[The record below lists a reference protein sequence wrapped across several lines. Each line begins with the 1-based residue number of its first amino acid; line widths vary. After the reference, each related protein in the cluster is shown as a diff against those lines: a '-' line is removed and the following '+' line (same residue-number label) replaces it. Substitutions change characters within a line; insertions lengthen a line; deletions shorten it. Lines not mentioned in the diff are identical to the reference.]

1 MADSISSSTKVCRHF
16 NECSGCSLW
25 TMDYQKQLAFKR
37 NALENDL
44 AKENIL
50 LSNQIKMCGFSSLH
64 FRDRTDISLV
74 DGKLGFYRNDQSRRI
89 VDIEKCELF
98 SPSLQN
104 WFTLFKSIVHRHSN
118 FLKDFKISFRLRV
131 SPLGEFGVWIDTSHV
146 NTKNIFEQK
155 VFLFDL
161 LEVSIVEVG
170 QKLKRLQILDGEL
183 KLLKEPVLHYWM
195 NSFNETGDV
204 LKLYSSI
211 GSFTQP
217 GNLTNEI
224 LMNECITLIKNA
236 QLHHHTCLELF
247 SGMGNFTL
255 MLLSLG
261 LKVTSIEVS
270 KTAFHALEKALENH
284 EQFQSLIQFKELSL
298 YKKSSQRLFN
308 GEELL
313 VVDPPR
319 SGLGFVIDEL
329 AKIEN
334 DFRPKHII
342 YISCLA
348 SSMIED
354 LTRLRGLGY
363 GIETI
368 IGVDQFAYSEHCEWI
383 SYLSLRD

>member
-1 MADSISSSTKVCRHF
+1 MIDSLLSSAKKCSHF
-16 NECSGCSLW
+16 KDCSGCSLW
-25 TMDYQKQLAFKR
+25 NMDYQSQLTFKR
-37 NALENDL
+37 SVLEQYLKD
-44 AKENIL
+44 KNITL
-50 LSNQIKMCGFSSLH
+50 LTQIKMCGLPSLH
-64 FRDRTDISLV
+64 FRDRTDISFI
-74 DGKLGFYRNDQSRRI
+74 DGQLGFYRNDQSRKI

-98 SPSLQN
+98 SPALQS
-104 WFTLFKSIVHRHSN
+104 WFNLFKAIIHKHSI

-131 SPLGEFGVWIDTSHV
+131 SPVGEFGVWIDTSHE
-146 NTKNIFEQK
+146 NTKKLFDQK

-161 LEVSIVEVG
+161 LNVSIVEVG
-170 QKLKRLQILDGEL
+170 QKLKRLQNVNGDL
-183 KLLKEPVLHYWM
+183 KLSKEPVLQYWM
-195 NSFNETGDV
+195 NSFSETGEV

-217 GNLTNEI
+217 GNIANEI
-224 LMNECITLIKNA
+224 LMNECTALIKNVKI
-236 QLHHHTCLELF
+236 QNQMCLELF

-270 KTAFHALEKALENH
+270 KTAFHALQRALENH
-284 EQFQSLIQFKELSL
+284 VNFQSKIHFKELSL
-298 YKKSSQRLFN
+298 YKKSTQSLFS

-319 SGLGFVIDEL
+319 SGLGFVVDEL
-329 AKIEN
+329 EKIEK
-334 DFRPKHII
+334 DIRPKHII

-348 SSMIED
+348 STMVDD
-354 LTRLRGLGY
+354 LARLNGLGY

-383 SYLSLRD
+383 SYLRLKD